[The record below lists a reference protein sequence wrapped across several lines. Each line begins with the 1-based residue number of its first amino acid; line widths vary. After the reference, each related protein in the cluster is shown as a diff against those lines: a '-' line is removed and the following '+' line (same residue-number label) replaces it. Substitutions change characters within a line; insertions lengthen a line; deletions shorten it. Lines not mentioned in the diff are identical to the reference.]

1 MKNII
6 YSFLTCLFIILPTQA
21 ATNLSSGNGT
31 KQNPYLIS
39 SKTDM
44 ENLAINVNN
53 ADYYL
58 GRYFLLTQ
66 DLIGITRGVGNGLS
80 NLPFKG
86 TFDGGGHT
94 IDVDINNS
102 YRGYGGLF
110 AIINNMYKIIC
121 FIYKFLILTNKT
133 LKGKFYE

>member
-21 ATNLSSGNGT
+21 ATNFSGGNGT

-53 ADYYL
+53 ADYYSVL
-58 GRYFLLTQ
+58 VSIHKPHIKKVLTSLLP
-66 DLIGITRGVGNGLS
+66 R
-80 NLPFKG
+80 
-86 TFDGGGHT
+86 TFT
-94 IDVDINNS
+94 
-102 YRGYGGLF
+102 
-110 AIINNMYKIIC
+110 
-121 FIYKFLILTNKT
+121 T
-133 LKGKFYE
+133 